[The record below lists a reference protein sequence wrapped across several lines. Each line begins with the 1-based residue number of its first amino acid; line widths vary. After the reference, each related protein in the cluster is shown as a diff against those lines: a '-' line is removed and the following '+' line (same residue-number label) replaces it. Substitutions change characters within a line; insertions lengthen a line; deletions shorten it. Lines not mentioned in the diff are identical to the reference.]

1 MAAVLDSFAVGS
13 NGGSGSSLSWNH
25 TILAPVTHIF
35 VCAEGEDTSGGSS
48 NQNITGITFNG
59 VAMTQVDQD
68 SNTAAHSCSVALY
81 ELHGASV
88 PVPGTYTVTV
98 TYSASCE
105 SRAAGS
111 MAFKGTKN
119 QGFEAKNK
127 ANANGTSP
135 FGASVTPLTKNA
147 LVVVAYGNQNAVG
160 NPVFSTGETTV
171 FNEQPAS
178 GETSLCTGAYKIVAV
193 PALTATTFTVTNPE
207 AEAVV
212 IGVFEI
218 EDGGLLLGAEI

>member
-13 NGGSGSSLSWNH
+13 SGASGSSLSFNH

-68 SNTAAHSCSVALY
+68 SNTSAHSCSVALF
-81 ELHGASV
+81 ELHGSN
-88 PVPGTYTVTV
+88 VPGPGVYAVSIS
-98 TYSASCE
+98 YSGSCE

-111 MAFKGTKN
+111 MAFKSTKN

-135 FGASVTPLTKNA
+135 FGASVTTVSRNA
-147 LVVVAYGNQNAVG
+147 LVIVAYGNQNAND
-160 NPVFSTGETTV
+160 NPSFSTGETTV
-171 FNEQPAS
+171 FNEIPAS
-178 GETSLCTGAYKIVAV
+178 GETSLCTGAYKTVV
-193 PALTATTFTVTNPE
+193 LPASTATTFTVTNPE

-212 IGVFEI
+212 VAAFEI
-218 EDGGLLLGAEI
+218 SEDGLLLGAEI